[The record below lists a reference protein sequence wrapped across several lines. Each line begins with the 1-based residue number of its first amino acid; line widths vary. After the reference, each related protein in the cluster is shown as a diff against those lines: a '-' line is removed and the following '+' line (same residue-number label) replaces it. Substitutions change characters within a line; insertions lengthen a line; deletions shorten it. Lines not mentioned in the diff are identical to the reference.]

1 MAGLVD
7 SLDTVVAVLLTL
19 FVFSFLLGDNAL
31 YRHPEHL
38 FVGVAVGYALV
49 IAFHSVLVPR
59 LLVPLAAGLESQD
72 WGHVA
77 LLLVGLLLGLLLL
90 LKPFR
95 SLAWWGN
102 VSVALLLGVGAA
114 LAIGGAL
121 LGTLIPQVVA
131 SGDVPRYAADYGP
144 ALGLLSG
151 IIVVVGTIGVVLHLS
166 FGRGREGRLAAVRD
180 ALVRSWGGLGRWFIL
195 VAFAAILATTFLSRL
210 SLLVGRVQFLLDSVQ
225 GLLGG
230 QG

>member
-1 MAGLVD
+1 MAEPILSLVD
-7 SLDTVVAVLLTL
+7 VHAGYDGVMLMGAFAAFYVVFNT
-19 FVFSFLLGDNAL
+19 GDL
-31 YRHPEHL
+31 
-38 FVGVAVGYALV
+38 
-49 IAFHSVLVPR
+49 
-59 LLVPLAAGLESQD
+59 
-72 WGHVA
+72 W
-77 LLLVGLLLGLLLL
+77 
-90 LKPFR
+90 
-95 SLAWWGN
+95 
-102 VSVALLLGVGAA
+102 LGVGAA